1 MTKFAVIRT
10 VLLFAAAGVANIA
23 MAQNYGFGQ
32 DRTIAVWDNATAPHS
47 NGLRGEERFLDAV
60 RMTNTVSAELYVFDA
75 DPVKNTGQAVI
86 ICPGGGYE
94 MLATG
99 HEGCKVAE
107 WLADN
112 GITAYVLKY
121 RLPNGHPEVPFEDAV
136 EALRLVRS
144 DGKYEKTGI
153 MGFSAGGHLAA
164 YVSTLAADGEKPDF
178 TVLFYPV
185 ISSDE
190 RSTHKGSFDNLL
202 GRERTAEVSRK
213 YSLERCVTDTTP
225 ATLLLLSD
233 DDAGVP
239 PAGSAAY
246 YSALKE
252 HGIPASMVIFP
263 TGGHG
268 WGFNDWFGYKAEWQN
283 LLLRWL
289 EGLK

>member
-1 MTKFAVIRT
+1 MTKSTVIRT
-10 VLLFAAAGVANIA
+10 VLLFAAVGVANIA
-23 MAQNYGFGQ
+23 AAQNYDFGQ
-32 DRTIAVWDNATAPHS
+32 DRTIAVWDNGTAPHS
-47 NGLRGEERFLDAV
+47 NGLTGEERFLDAV
-60 RMTNTVSAELYVFDA
+60 RVTNTVSAELYVFDA
-75 DPVKNTGQAVI
+75 DPAKSTGQAVI

-94 MLATG
+94 MLAAG
-99 HEGCKVAE
+99 HEGSKVAE
-107 WLADN
+107 WLAGN

-144 DGKYEKTGI
+144 DGKYDKTGI

-164 YVSTLAADGEKPDF
+164 CVSTLAADVEKPDF

-202 GRERTAEVSRK
+202 GRDRTAEVSRK